1 MSRRIAPVIVAFL
14 CLPLIGANGCGG
26 AGAPDGESAKR
37 AAAPELPG
45 APPPG
50 GKADGKP
57 AADGAKEEA
66 ITRKII
72 YNAVVEVVAK
82 DVEQTRA
89 EVVRI
94 VDEVKGYIAKSDIT
108 GQVGTKRT
116 ATWTLK
122 VPVDKFQQVVTAL
135 AALGQVTKNSSDS
148 QDVTEEYVDLQARI
162 KNMKVEEETLNK
174 FLKDFANNVDSFLK
188 TREQIAKVRG
198 EIERAEG
205 RLKFLTTMSAMSA
218 ITFTAREEQSYA
230 PEVPPAAPTFGDS
243 VEGTFANSWKSLQDL
258 GKGAVLLVVALAPW
272 LPLIAA
278 GFFVARFAWRRL
290 ARWSAQSEA
299 DRLARIDERSERSH
313 RPHRA
318 VPKASV
324 IDAPLFEDP
333 PQG

>member
-1 MSRRIAPVIVAFL
+1 MSRRIAPLLLALFCAV
-14 CLPLIGANGCGG
+14 GCGNAKMGQTVGEGGG
-26 AGAPDGESAKR
+26 AGGPQLPA
-37 AAAPELPG
+37 AAAP
-45 APPPG
+45 PG
-50 GKADGKP
+50 GGK

-72 YNAVVEVVAK
+72 YNATVEVVVK
-82 DVEQTRA
+82 DVEQSRG
-89 EVVRI
+89 EVTRI
-94 VDEVKGYIAKSDIT
+94 VDEAKGYIAKSDIT

-122 VPVDKFQQVVTAL
+122 VPVEKFGPVVAAL

-162 KNMKVEEETLNK
+162 KNLKVEEETLNK

-205 RLKFLTTMSAMSA
+205 RLKYLATMSALSS
-218 ITFTAREEQSYA
+218 ITFTAREEQAYS
-230 PEVPPAAPTFGDS
+230 PEVPAAAPTFGDS
-243 VEGTFANSWKSLQDL
+243 VEGTFSTSWKALQDV
-258 GKGAVLLVVALAPW
+258 GKAAVLFVVALAPW
-272 LPLIAA
+272 LPLILVAA
-278 GFFVARFAWRRL
+278 LVGRFAWRRL
-290 ARWSAQSEA
+290 NRWMERAEA
-299 DRLARIDERSERSH
+299 DRLARLVERSNRAT

-318 VPKASV
+318 VPKAV
-324 IDAPLFEDP
+324 PVDEPIVGDP